1 MQGKLGSYYPSYNVL
16 HRQEHW
22 DEHTKEI
29 VNKRLG
35 PFGTLKSFGQEELET
50 VRSISQVLVA
60 DKRDDILDYLV
71 CHLDQNL
78 QNRFGED
85 QRPPQAPPKQE
96 LVLQGLGYLIKYC
109 QDTHQQSFS
118 QLEEREQLAILKD
131 LEKGVINWSNF
142 PVRHFFQYL
151 KRELV
156 SAYYSHP
163 TIWSEI
169 GHGGPAYPRGYV
181 RTELGL
187 TDPWEARKD
196 GK

>member
-1 MQGKLGSYYPSYNVL
+1 MKHKFGSYYPSYNVL
-16 HRQEHW
+16 NQQEHW

-29 VNKRLG
+29 VKKRLG
-35 PFGTLKSFGQEELET
+35 PFGDLKSLSSEELET
-50 VRSISQVLVA
+50 VRAISQLLVA
-60 DKRDDILDYLV
+60 DKRDIILEYLIS
-71 CHLDQNL
+71 HLDQNL
-78 QNRFGED
+78 QNKFGED

-96 LVLQGLGYLIKYC
+96 LVTQGLGYLARYC
-109 QDTHQQSFS
+109 QDTYQQSFS
-118 QLEEREQLAILKD
+118 HLEEREQLAILKD
-131 LEKGVINWSNF
+131 LEQEVINWGNF
-142 PVRHFFQYL
+142 PTKHFFQYL
-151 KRELV
+151 KRELI